1 MHTHPAGTKR
11 SISLLGNPISTNLA
25 QKLPAK
31 ILYCS
36 V

>member
-11 SISLLGNPISTNLA
+11 SVSLLGNPISTNLA
-25 QKLPAK
+25 QKFPAK
-31 ILYCS
+31 ILYFS